1 MKHDTKEN
9 GLLAL
14 KFETDEDSKFGLM
27 DHFMKVIGRTT
38 KQTEKE
44 D

>member
-1 MKHDTKEN
+1 MKLDTKEN
-9 GLLAL
+9 GYLAL

-27 DHFMKVIGRTT
+27 DLYTRGTGRTI
-38 KQTEKE
+38 KPMERE

>member
-1 MKHDTKEN
+1 MKLDTKEN

-14 KFETDEDSKFGLM
+14 KFETDGDSKFGQM
-27 DHFMKVIGRTT
+27 DLFMRGTGRTI
-38 KQTEKE
+38 KLMERE